1 MAYQIKCDGFILD
14 DPRDDSLTVQ
24 NPVVNLEVNTVG
36 GCTFTIL
43 KNHPYYDVMK
53 KLVSVFEVTDD
64 VGVVF
69 RGRMTE
75 DTADFYNSKA
85 VDIEGAMAY
94 FNDSVIRPFNFPD
107 DFTED
112 PEYETLVIDAGWNVV
127 KFFLKWLIDRHNE
140 QVTEAQKFKL
150 GEVTVAD
157 PNNYI
162 SRSSTDYAS
171 TWETLK
177 SKLFDSSLGGYLCIR
192 YEADGNYIDYLSDFT
207 LTNPQKIEFGKNL
220 LDLKSNVDASGTYS
234 VILPLGANFDTETT
248 DKDGNATTTRSRL
261 TIASLPDGDIT
272 DDIVKSGDLIYSK
285 KLVKAYGWICAPIK
299 ETTWDD
305 VTDAENLKT
314 KAVTA
319 LSGDLSLL
327 SSTIDATALDLH
339 FTDAQVQTFRIYR
352 KVIVES
358 EQHGYSGTYNLTRL
372 SLNLHSFQNSKL
384 TVGRTDRTLTDI
396 NGRKD
401 SETDNRIENVEKDI
415 AENRSETTEM
425 KNKFIT
431 LQTQIINDCQQ
442 IILSALES
450 YVETSYYEQFRQTV
464 ESELKVMADSIT
476 MNFNTTTEQI
486 NDVDG
491 DLQVV
496 MSDLEKHF
504 EFTIDGLI
512 IKAGENA
519 MQLFLDND
527 MIRFTKNGQ
536 EFGWWDGVD
545 FHTGNIVVDL
555 NERAQFGNFAF
566 IPRSNGSLDFLKV
579 GG

>member
-24 NPVVNLEVNTVG
+24 NPVVTQEVNTVG

-43 KNHPYYDVMK
+43 KNHPNYDVMK
-53 KLVSVFEVTDD
+53 KLASVFEITDD
-64 VGVVF
+64 IGVVF
-69 RGRMTE
+69 RGRMTA
-75 DTADFYNSKA
+75 DTADFHNSKA

-94 FNDSVIRPFNFPD
+94 FNDSVIRPFNFPE
-107 DFTED
+107 DFSED
-112 PEYETLVIDAGWNVV
+112 PEYETLVIDAGLNIVE
-127 KFFLKWLIDRHNE
+127 FFLKWLIERHNE

-150 GEVTVAD
+150 GTVTVAD
-157 PNNYI
+157 PNNFI
-162 SRSSTDYAS
+162 TRSSTDYAS

-177 SKLFDSSLGGYLCIR
+177 SKLFESSLGGYLCIR
-192 YEADGNYIDYLSDFT
+192 YEPDGNYIDYLSDFT

-234 VILPLGANFDTETT
+234 AIIPLGANIDTETT
-248 DKDGNATTTRSRL
+248 DAEGNKTTTRSRL
-261 TIASLPDGDIT
+261 TIASLPDGNIT
-272 DDIVKSGDLIYSK
+272 DDVVKIGDTIYSRSA
-285 KLVKAYGWICAPIK
+285 VEAYGWICAPIM

-305 VTDAENLKT
+305 VTDAGNLRT
-314 KAVTA
+314 RAAAA

-339 FTDAQVQTFRIYR
+339 FTDAQIQTFRIYR
-352 KVIVES
+352 KVAVES
-358 EQHGYSGTYNLTRL
+358 EPHGYSGTYNLTRL
-372 SLNLHSFQNSKL
+372 SLNLHNLQNSTL
-384 TVGRTDRTLTDI
+384 TIGRTDRTLTDI
-396 NGRKD
+396 NSKKESD
-401 SETDNRIENVEKDI
+401 TIQRIEIAEKDI
-415 AENRSETTEM
+415 AENRSDVSYV
-425 KNKFIT
+425 KQQVIT
-431 LQTQIINDCQQ
+431 QATQILNDAEK
-442 IILSALES
+442 IIMSALES
-450 YVETSYYEQFRQTV
+450 YVETSDYEQFRHTV
-464 ESELKVMADSIT
+464 ESELKVMADSIAL
-476 MNFNTTTEQI
+476 NFETTTEQI
-486 NDVDG
+486 TNVNG
-491 DLQVV
+491 DLQAV

-504 EFTIDGLI
+504 EFTVDGLT

-519 MQLFLDND
+519 MQLFIDND

-555 NERAQFGNFAF
+555 NQRAQFGDFAF